1 MWYTGYMNERIL
13 SNIKNIGLTD
23 KEVLVYATLAERG
36 GAYPSKIAEVTKLNR
51 STVYKTLLEL
61 SIKDLVNEIEKKN
74 KLYYQIDKPQKLV
87 RYAKDKVQMA
97 KEQLE
102 KAERAL
108 PELEGL
114 FSMVSNKP
122 KVLFFEGPDTI
133 LNICN
138 DMVGGVGNYEM
149 LAFSNAKKFKNYMPP
164 KQLRDFVKSKERL
177 KISTRAIVPDT
188 KEDRGYN
195 EAVFKGVKK
204 PLWPEIRFIEKELFP
219 FEAELT
225 IYGTNKVSITKL
237 GSENIIGVI
246 IEDDIIHGMMKM
258 IFNLA
263 WKSAGK

>member
-1 MWYTGYMNERIL
+1 MNERIL

-23 KEVLVYATLAERG
+23 KEVLVYATLVECG

-61 SIKDLVNEIEKKN
+61 SIKGLVNEIEKKN
-74 KLYYQIDKPQKLV
+74 KLYYQIEKPQKLV
-87 RYAKDKVQMA
+87 RYAKDKVQIA

-114 FSMVSNKP
+114 FSLVSNKP

-133 LNICN
+133 LNLCN
-138 DMVGGVGNYEM
+138 DMVSGKGNYEM
-149 LAFSNAKKFKNYMPP
+149 LAISNAKKFKNYLPP
-164 KQLRDFVKSKERL
+164 KQLREFIKSKERQ
-177 KISTRAIVPDT
+177 KITTRAIVPDT
-188 KEDRGYN
+188 GEDRNYN
-195 EAVFKGVKK
+195 NAVFKGINKLV
-204 PLWPEIRFIEKELFP
+204 WPDIRFITEDLFP

-237 GSENIIGVI
+237 GGENIIGVI